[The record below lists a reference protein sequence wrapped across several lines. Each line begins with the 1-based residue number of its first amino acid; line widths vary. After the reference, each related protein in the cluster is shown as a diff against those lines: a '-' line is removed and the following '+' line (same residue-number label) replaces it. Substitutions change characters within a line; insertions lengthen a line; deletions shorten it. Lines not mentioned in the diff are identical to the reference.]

1 MKTKRLLFSLL
12 ALLASIG
19 ANAYTYNDY
28 DFKYNGIYYDIT
40 SSTDKTVAV
49 TYQSFV
55 YTEDEGSVPSGYYY
69 KYDDESETYDYYT
82 SDYSGNIS
90 IPSTVYY
97 NGTTYQVTSIRDY
110 AFNNCNATSITIP
123 SNITKMG
130 WYVFRGYRGALTIN
144 CQQLSFQVAH
154 SDEGYTWYTTIYP
167 FREGDFTSLTLG
179 SNVTSIPNYTFE
191 GCKGITSLILPCLT
205 SIGNSAFYGCSNLAV
220 IDINASNLTSIGDY
234 AFSNCPNLKTV
245 NLNSIASWLNCT
257 LGNASSSPF
266 YNGADLYV
274 ADEEKTTIS
283 FPVASTNIPA
293 YAFYGCSNIT
303 SVSIPAQVNTI
314 GAEAFA
320 RCPSLTAINVNANNS
335 NYKSENGILYNSDK
349 STLMLCPAK
358 KSGTITIPQT
368 VTTISPSA
376 FYGCSDITSLTLP
389 SSLTSI
395 GSSAFSGCSGT
406 LTVNCNVPSVS
417 YYTNSPFYGSSFY
430 KIIFGNNV
438 TSIGSYAFSRC
449 SGITSLT
456 LPSSLTSIGF
466 STFSYCS
473 GITTLTL
480 PSSLTSI
487 SESAFSGCSG
497 IATVTIPNTLAT
509 SVGTGAFSGCSN
521 IATVNTKISD
531 ISSISSNRTI
541 YSFLPVSAI
550 WNYYL
555 NDNLLTALEIPS
567 SVTSIGDNAFYN
579 AKGITSLTLPS
590 SLTSIGGSA
599 FYGCSGITNLTLPSA
614 LTSIG
619 SSAFSG
625 CSGITTVTIP
635 NTLATSVGTNAFS
648 GSSNIATVNT
658 KISDISSISSNRTIY
673 SFLPISATWNYYL
686 NDNLLTVLEIPSSVT
701 SIGDNAF
708 YNAKGL
714 TSLTL
719 PSTLTSIGSSAFYG
733 CSGITSLTLPS
744 SLTNIGSSAF
754 FGCSGTLTVNCNI
767 PNASPFNGCTFNKI
781 VLGSNVSSI
790 GNSAFSGCNA
800 TAFIC
805 QATTPPTLGSNNAF
819 GGKKKIYV
827 PYRSMAAY
835 RSAWSQLSTPTYTYL
850 PLLDVMFF
858 EQQTA
863 TSYAA
868 ELSNKNKSLVT
879 SVAFYEGGL
888 DGTLTESKLK
898 AGMNPNCLYYVP
910 ASAGLSGDNIITL
923 DSYQAEKV
931 SLTDNYDFD
940 CPIPFHTDEIEY
952 VHHPSVWANGSAGWE
967 TICLPFA
974 PESFEASERGY
985 IAPIMLG
992 STGNFWLRKFVG
1004 ASSDAVYFSSTIDG
1018 QMESNTPY
1026 LVAFPGSSMGAGHL
1040 QGQTITF
1047 RGHNANIQVSE
1058 QPEVKK
1064 NDYIFVG
1071 NYNTTTDG
1079 VEGWALNAA
1088 GSSFIRNNNVGN
1100 QPFRAYFKNS
1110 AGQTSNARL
1119 NISFDDPTD
1128 VRSLRATASD
1138 IVLKAVGNGA
1148 LLIESEACRPLS
1160 VYTIDGRQVRR
1171 VQLTVGENRIDGL
1184 HKGLYLI
1191 DNQKVML
1198 R

>member
-1 MKTKRLLFSLL
+1 
-12 ALLASIG
+12 
-19 ANAYTYNDY
+19 
-28 DFKYNGIYYDIT
+28 
-40 SSTDKTVAV
+40 
-49 TYQSFV
+49 
-55 YTEDEGSVPSGYYY
+55 
-69 KYDDESETYDYYT
+69 
-82 SDYSGNIS
+82 
-90 IPSTVYY
+90 
-97 NGTTYQVTSIRDY
+97 
-110 AFNNCNATSITIP
+110 
-123 SNITKMG
+123 
-130 WYVFRGYRGALTIN
+130 
-144 CQQLSFQVAH
+144 
-154 SDEGYTWYTTIYP
+154 
-167 FREGDFTSLTLG
+167 
-179 SNVTSIPNYTFE
+179 
-191 GCKGITSLILPCLT
+191 
-205 SIGNSAFYGCSNLAV
+205 
-220 IDINASNLTSIGDY
+220 
-234 AFSNCPNLKTV
+234 
-245 NLNSIASWLNCT
+245 
-257 LGNASSSPF
+257 
-266 YNGADLYV
+266 
-274 ADEEKTTIS
+274 
-283 FPVASTNIPA
+283 
-293 YAFYGCSNIT
+293 
-303 SVSIPAQVNTI
+303 
-314 GAEAFA
+314 
-320 RCPSLTAINVNANNS
+320 
-335 NYKSENGILYNSDK
+335 
-349 STLMLCPAK
+349 
-358 KSGTITIPQT
+358 
-368 VTTISPSA
+368 
-376 FYGCSDITSLTLP
+376 
-389 SSLTSI
+389 
-395 GSSAFSGCSGT
+395 
-406 LTVNCNVPSVS
+406 
-417 YYTNSPFYGSSFY
+417 
-430 KIIFGNNV
+430 
-438 TSIGSYAFSRC
+438 
-449 SGITSLT
+449 
-456 LPSSLTSIGF
+456 
-466 STFSYCS
+466 
-473 GITTLTL
+473 
-480 PSSLTSI
+480 
-487 SESAFSGCSG
+487 
-497 IATVTIPNTLAT
+497 
-509 SVGTGAFSGCSN
+509 
-521 IATVNTKISD
+521 
-531 ISSISSNRTI
+531 
-541 YSFLPVSAI
+541 
-550 WNYYL
+550 
-555 NDNLLTALEIPS
+555 
-567 SVTSIGDNAFYN
+567 
-579 AKGITSLTLPS
+579 
-590 SLTSIGGSA
+590 
-599 FYGCSGITNLTLPSA
+599 
-614 LTSIG
+614 
-619 SSAFSG
+619 
-625 CSGITTVTIP
+625 
-635 NTLATSVGTNAFS
+635 
-648 GSSNIATVNT
+648 
-658 KISDISSISSNRTIY
+658 
-673 SFLPISATWNYYL
+673 
-686 NDNLLTVLEIPSSVT
+686 
-701 SIGDNAF
+701 
-708 YNAKGL
+708 
-714 TSLTL
+714 
-719 PSTLTSIGSSAFYG
+719 
-733 CSGITSLTLPS
+733 
-744 SLTNIGSSAF
+744 
-754 FGCSGTLTVNCNI
+754 
-767 PNASPFNGCTFNKI
+767 
-781 VLGSNVSSI
+781 
-790 GNSAFSGCNA
+790 
-800 TAFIC
+800 
-805 QATTPPTLGSNNAF
+805 
-819 GGKKKIYV
+819 
-827 PYRSMAAY
+827 MAAY